1 MGQAGAEN
9 FTVASALLG
18 RDRRRHLLAIYGFAR
33 LVDDT
38 GDEAAGDR
46 GALLDVIDAELSRIY
61 GAQRPSHPVM
71 VTLADTVA
79 ACDLPAG
86 PFRRL
91 VQANRWDQ
99 SIVQYETVAQLL
111 AYCQLSA
118 APVGE
123 LVLHVFEA
131 ATPDRIALADRI
143 CAGLQIAEHLQ
154 DVAEDH
160 ARGRIYIPREDLVR
174 FGCDEKDLVAAT
186 TTPARRA
193 LTEFQVRRA
202 RGLLSSGAPLAR
214 TLPPAPRM
222 AVAGF
227 LAGGRQALDE
237 LPAAVG
243 GRGRRPRLRRRASF
257 AAMFVRAA
265 MGR

>member
-9 FTVASALLG
+9 FTVASGLLG

-38 GDEAAGDR
+38 GDEAAADR
-46 GALLDVIDAELSRIY
+46 DALLDVIDAELDRIF
-61 GAQRPSHPVM
+61 GGERPSHTVM
-71 VTLADTVA
+71 VTLADTVQ
-79 ACDLPAG
+79 ACNLPAG

-99 SIVQYETVAQLL
+99 WLTDYESFDQLL

-123 LVLHVFEA
+123 LVLHVFDA
-131 ATPDRIALADRI
+131 ATPDRIALSDRI

-160 ARGRIYIPREDLVR
+160 TSGRVYLPREDLVR
-174 FGCDEKDLVAAT
+174 FGVDAQDLAGYPS
-186 TTPARRA
+186 PAWRS
-193 LTEFQVRRA
+193 LIEFEARRA

-214 TLPPAPRM
+214 TLPPRPRI

-227 LAGGRQALDE
+227 VAGGRQALDE
-237 LPAAVG
+237 LPAVVG
-243 GRGRRPRLRRRASF
+243 GRGGQPRLRRRLGF
-257 AAMFVRAA
+257 AATFVRAA